1 MNHTIRLFLVLAF
14 VSISVPAHSKDSAR
28 LSDFLT
34 LVGFDTFLASISSG
48 INHAMESSPIVDVD
62 ESMRAAIG
70 ELTAIYFDPSRMK
83 QSIVENMVDA
93 LSDAQ
98 LDELSVYYSEGLGKR
113 ATELEVASQQP
124 GMEEIV
130 QTEGLKIL
138 QKLTESKDERLL
150 SYQRIVQSTN
160 AVEIG
165 TTLAMNISYAMISGM
180 MGSPQLPYSLT
191 DEQILEIVGR
201 QSEQIRAQ
209 VTEAIFVN
217 FAYTYR
223 EMSIDDLAAYTIF
236 LESDKA
242 QTFYS
247 RVREAF
253 QETFLPRVR
262 AFGHDLMVRMG
273 VRKA

>member
-1 MNHTIRLFLVLAF
+1 MIHTIRLILVLAF
-14 VSISVPAHSKDSAR
+14 VSISVPAHSEESAKLR
-28 LSDFLT
+28 DFLS
-34 LVGFDTFLASISSG
+34 LVGFDTLLASISSG
-48 INHAMESSPIVDVD
+48 INQAMENSPTIDVD
-62 ESMRAAIG
+62 ESMREAIG
-70 ELTAIYFDPSRMK
+70 ELATTHFDPSAMK
-83 QSIVENMVDA
+83 QSIVENMAGA

-113 ATELEVASQQP
+113 ATELEVAAQQP
-124 GMEEIV
+124 GLEELV
-130 QTEGLKIL
+130 RTEGLEIL
-138 QKLTESKDERLL
+138 QRLTESEDERLFA
-150 SYQRIVQSTN
+150 YQRIVQSTN

-165 TTLAMNISYAMISGM
+165 TTLAMNVTYAMISGM

-191 DEQILEIVGR
+191 DEQILEIVNQ

-209 VTEAIFVN
+209 VTAGTFAN

-223 EMSIDDLAAYTIF
+223 DMSIDDLAAYATF
-236 LESDKA
+236 LETDNA

-247 RVREAF
+247 KVMEAF
-253 QETFLPRVR
+253 QNALLPRVR